1 MSALAEITT
10 VTTATTAATMATAT
24 TAAAFAAT
32 MLAVAFATAVFAAAL
47 AAAIFTLGLAGVVA
61 ATLMTVATA
70 TAAMAT
76 LLAVATITTM
86 AVFAV
91 TVVRRSGSRS
101 GLEAEKIFQPREETA
116 TAARGFAGR
125 VGELGRFDDRR
136 TRGQRTI
143 LGPLV
148 AELGG
153 HGHFLTG
160 RAGGAVRARLALIAL
175 LTRFTRF
182 TLVARLAG
190 GTETIAL
197 PSLGR
202 NDLLS
207 LGWEDVQLA
216 TGFVGDRR
224 SAFEDSSGGR
234 D

>member
-153 HGHFLTG
+153 HGHFLA
-160 RAGGAVRARLALIAL
+160 RSAGGTIRARLALIAL
-175 LTRFTRF
+175 LTRF